1 MLIVEEVHSNPKIAA
16 FLKDYGY
23 VKEYG
28 EGVDRMCKELENAG
42 LPDPIFNNNTFIL
55 KTVVM
60 SSSYKNASIGTSIER
75 NDAMIDYKDALIEF
89 IVQKEKATEI
99 SKKDAE
105 DANKIVREL
114 DIMQV
119 IGSADVMKILVCKT
133 TKARQ
138 VLKMMENNEILKPV
152 YGMGKGK
159 YMLNVH
165 D

>member
-1 MLIVEEVHSNPKIAA
+1 M
-16 FLKDYGY
+16 
-23 VKEYG
+23 
-28 EGVDRMCKELENAG
+28 
-42 LPDPIFNNNTFIL
+42 
-55 KTVVM
+55 
-60 SSSYKNASIGTSIER
+60 SSYKNASIGTSIER
-75 NDAMIDYKDALIEF
+75 NDASIYMSIERNDTMIDYKDALIEF

-119 IGSADVMKILVCKT
+119 IGSADVMKILDCKT

-152 YGMGKGK
+152 HGMGKGK